1 MEKTEGGGSHTEM
14 RIEADAFVPLTKEK
28 KAPVPVKLP
37 RMRIFK
43 RWATSTFGGPQTQR
57 GSVTFSP
64 AWSAA
69 RPNDPL

>member
-28 KAPVPVKLP
+28 KAPVPVKPP

-43 RWATSTFGGPQTQR
+43 R
-57 GSVTFSP
+57 
-64 AWSAA
+64 
-69 RPNDPL
+69 